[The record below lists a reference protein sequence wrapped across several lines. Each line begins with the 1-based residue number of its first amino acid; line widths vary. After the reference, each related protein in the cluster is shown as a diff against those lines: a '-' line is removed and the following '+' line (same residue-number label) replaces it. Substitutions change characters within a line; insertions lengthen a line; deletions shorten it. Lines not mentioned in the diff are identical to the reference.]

1 MSAPGQITVVARW
14 QPTTGFLGDVL
25 SILAELR
32 PKSLAEPGCLG
43 YEVYQGVDA
52 PESLLLLERYR
63 DEAALD
69 AHRQSEHYQALVV
82 GRVLPLL
89 ADRRVEFLRGPDPV

>member
-1 MSAPGQITVVARW
+1 
-14 QPTTGFLGDVL
+14 VL

-82 GRVLPLL
+82 KRVLPLL
-89 ADRRVEFLRGPDPV
+89 AERRVEFLRGLDPA